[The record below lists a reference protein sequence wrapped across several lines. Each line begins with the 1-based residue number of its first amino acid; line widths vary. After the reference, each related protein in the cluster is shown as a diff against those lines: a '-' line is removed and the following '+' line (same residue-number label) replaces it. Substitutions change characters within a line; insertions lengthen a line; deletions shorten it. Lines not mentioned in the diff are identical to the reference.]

1 MADGDNT
8 QVTMTEGELK
18 AVISSTVKDTLTQI
32 GIDHAEPLDMQK
44 DFSHLRKSRES
55 VEAVKKKAWLSA
67 VGFIVVLAL
76 GALFRV
82 FTPGG

>member
-1 MADGDNT
+1 MAGNEKHIRI
-8 QVTMTEGELK
+8 TESELK

-67 VGFIVVLAL
+67 VGFIVLLVLGYVAR
-76 GALFRV
+76 F
-82 FTPGG
+82 FTGE